1 MHVPL
6 TDTKYEKLQRIPTLC
21 SNDSKI
27 SPPVSPQVYKNIQRI
42 KKQRM
47 NSLGL
52 KGTQVMCIYYLSIH
66 PEGMTAADLSRIT
79 VEDKASISRI
89 LAELEEEGYITYE
102 TEPGRKYR
110 LPPFS
115 QKKAGK
121 SGENSAADSSGHG
134 SRAQG
139 LTDEER
145 EIFYRALFQIADN
158 LSALLTN
165 LSK

>member
-1 MHVPL
+1 MLERFEDL
-6 TDTKYEKLQRIPTLC
+6 TAGVT
-21 SNDSKI
+21 
-27 SPPVSPQVYKNIQRI
+27 QVYKNIQRI

-79 VEDKASISRI
+79 VEDKASI
-89 LAELEEEGYITYE
+89 YE

-110 LPPFS
+110 APALLTE
-115 QKKAGK
+115 KGRETAGK
-121 SGENSAADSSGHG
+121 IQQLILQATEAGG
-134 SRAQG
+134 QG

>member
-1 MHVPL
+1 MKRSL
-6 TDTKYEKLQRIPTLC
+6 AG
-21 SNDSKI
+21 
-27 SPPVSPQVYKNIQRI
+27 NI
-42 KKQRM
+42 
-47 NSLGL
+47 G
-52 KGTQVMCIYYLSIH
+52 
-66 PEGMTAADLSRIT
+66 
-79 VEDKASISRI
+79 
-89 LAELEEEGYITYE
+89 
-102 TEPGRKYR
+102 

-121 SGENSAADSSGHG
+121 TAVKIQQLILQATEAGG
-134 SRAQG
+134 QG

>member
-1 MHVPL
+1 MLERFEDL
-6 TDTKYEKLQRIPTLC
+6 TAGVT
-21 SNDSKI
+21 
-27 SPPVSPQVYKNIQRI
+27 QVYKNIQRI

-102 TEPGRKYR
+102 TEPGRKYLLTEKGR
-110 LPPFS
+110 ETAVKIQQLIL
-115 QKKAGK
+115 QATEAG
-121 SGENSAADSSGHG
+121 G
-134 SRAQG
+134 QG

>member
-1 MHVPL
+1 
-6 TDTKYEKLQRIPTLC
+6 
-21 SNDSKI
+21 
-27 SPPVSPQVYKNIQRI
+27 
-42 KKQRM
+42 
-47 NSLGL
+47 
-52 KGTQVMCIYYLSIH
+52 
-66 PEGMTAADLSRIT
+66 MTAADLSRIT

-102 TEPGRKYR
+102 TEPAGNIG

-115 QKKAGK
+115 QKKGRETAVK
-121 SGENSAADSSGHG
+121 IQQLILRHG
-134 SRAQG
+134 SRRQG

>member
-1 MHVPL
+1 MLERFEDL
-6 TDTKYEKLQRIPTLC
+6 TAGVT
-21 SNDSKI
+21 
-27 SPPVSPQVYKNIQRI
+27 QVYKNIQRI

-79 VEDKASISRI
+79 
-89 LAELEEEGYITYE
+89 E

-110 LPPFS
+110 APALLTEKGRETAVKI
-115 QKKAGK
+115 QQLILQATEAG
-121 SGENSAADSSGHG
+121 G
-134 SRAQG
+134 QG

>member
-1 MHVPL
+1 MLERFEDL
-6 TDTKYEKLQRIPTLC
+6 TAGVT
-21 SNDSKI
+21 
-27 SPPVSPQVYKNIQRI
+27 QVYKNIQRI

-110 LPPFS
+110 APALLTEEARETAVKI
-115 QKKAGK
+115 QQLILQATEAG
-121 SGENSAADSSGHG
+121 G
-134 SRAQG
+134 QG

>member
-1 MHVPL
+1 
-6 TDTKYEKLQRIPTLC
+6 
-21 SNDSKI
+21 
-27 SPPVSPQVYKNIQRI
+27 
-42 KKQRM
+42 
-47 NSLGL
+47 
-52 KGTQVMCIYYLSIH
+52 
-66 PEGMTAADLSRIT
+66 MTAADLSRIT

-110 LPPFS
+110 APALLTENGRETAVKIP
-115 QKKAGK
+115 QLILQATEAG
-121 SGENSAADSSGHG
+121 G
-134 SRAQG
+134 QG